1 MTEPTARMRECFEVY
16 AKTGRTDEAAR
27 KLGISPQRLKANVS
41 GYYRRIGARSAVH
54 AAYLTWGPKEGT

>member
-1 MTEPTARMRECFEVY
+1 MTEPTERMRECFVTY
-16 AKTGRTDEAAR
+16 AKVGRIDDAAR
-27 KLGISPQRLKANVS
+27 QLGISPQRLKANVS